1 MNLLLVD
8 DHALFR
14 EGLRGLLSNL
24 SPDVSIHET
33 ATLEGAI
40 DECRQTRYRMVLL
53 DLGLG
58 RSSGLETLDQFRDG
72 APDVPV
78 VVLSGEQQ
86 AQHIKAAIDHGAAGF
101 IPKSHTSARM
111 IAALQFV
118 LGGGIYLPVELLDDA
133 AAHNT
138 GFEERMAR
146 LSPRQSVVCRLLL
159 QGLSNKH
166 IARELGLSEG
176 TVKAHASAVYQIM
189 GARNR
194 VDAVILAA
202 KSGVQIM

>member
-24 SPDVSIHET
+24 SPDVNIHET

-58 RSSGLETLDQFRDG
+58 KTSGLETLDQFRDG

-86 AQHIKAAIDHGAAGF
+86 AQHIKSAIDHGAAGF

-118 LGGGIYLPVELLDDA
+118 LGGGIYLPVELLEDGTQ
-133 AAHNT
+133 NVSC
-138 GFEERMAR
+138 EERMAR
-146 LSPRQSVVCRLLL
+146 LSPRQNVVCRLLL

-166 IARELGLSEG
+166 IARQLGLSEG